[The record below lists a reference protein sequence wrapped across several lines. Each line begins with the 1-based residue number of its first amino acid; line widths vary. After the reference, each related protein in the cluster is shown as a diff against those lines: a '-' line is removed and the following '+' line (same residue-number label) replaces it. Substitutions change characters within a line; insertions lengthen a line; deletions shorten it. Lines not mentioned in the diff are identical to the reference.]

1 MVEYPELAAIRLG
14 YGLSALVPPPAGPA
28 SVLASV
34 EAAAPDRFAI
44 TMDKVR
50 AMQGKAAD
58 LNSRVRD
65 GDDGARKEGRE
76 LRNRVAARANRAN
89 LRRVTRAL
97 DAPVGFGERLVQFWS
112 DHFTVSGGNAFYRL
126 AAAALVDEAI
136 RPNLGGRFEDMLF
149 AATTHPR
156 MLTYLDQYRSVGPH
170 SAYAERRQG
179 KKPGLNENL
188 AREMI
193 ELHSLGVG
201 AEYTQKDV
209 RQLAELLTGL
219 VYEARNDRIF
229 EPARAEPGA
238 EIVLG
243 RSYGD
248 DSPARLAD
256 IRAVTRDLARHPA
269 TAQHI
274 ARKLAVHFVADDP
287 PQSLLDRLAGIYA
300 DSGGELGLVYAEL
313 VVAPELAET
322 FRQKV
327 RQPFDFLV
335 ASLRALGMRG
345 GDLLAM
351 DSRRTREFLLRAMT
365 PMGQTWGSPRGPD
378 GWPEEAEAWATPQG
392 LAARIDWATRVPG
405 KLQPDLPDPR
415 ALMQTALGDTASE
428 ALQWAVP
435 KAETRRD
442 GLVIVLAS
450 ADFNRR

>member
-34 EAAAPDRFAI
+34 EAAAPDRFAV

-170 SAYAERRQG
+170 SAYAERRRG

-201 AEYTQKDV
+201 ADYTQKDV

-248 DSPARLAD
+248 DRPARLAD

-269 TAQHI
+269 TAHHI